1 MQNTHFRP
9 FFVFFGNVW
18 SEDRSSR
25 ATLLFTIPR
34 SCLSRLW
41 ILLHNDRKSRHRRLN
56 KQLRYAPLFYRI
68 FAISLIL
75 DRFFT
80 VLNIFSHFFTKSPR
94 RWRIGKKCEKS
105 PKMSHKTK
113 KMTQNGQN
121 VTFRSKYR
129 EQRTN
134 SPRLVEN
141 RKKLGV
147 WMRKNG
153 QKCRNRSTNG
163 EVSII

>member
-1 MQNTHFRP
+1 M
-9 FFVFFGNVW
+9 FFGNVW

-41 ILLHNDRKSRHRRLN
+41 ILLHNDRKSRHRRLD

-80 VLNIFSHFFTKSPR
+80 VLKMFSHFFTKSPR

-105 PKMSHKTK
+105 PKMSQKTK
-113 KMTQNGQN
+113 KMAQNGQN
-121 VTFRSKYR
+121 VTFRSNYR
-129 EQRTN
+129 EKRTN

-141 RKKLGV
+141 RKKLGGLDAEN
-147 WMRKNG
+147 WSK
-153 QKCRNRSTNG
+153 
-163 EVSII
+163 VSKSVHKLWS